1 MSFKKW
7 LNSPSSRAV
16 MLVLA
21 AALLF
26 GASSPFSKLLL
37 GNFDPIV
44 LAGFLYLGS
53 GVSAWLLFI
62 LKGGAKTQSSE
73 ARLTRSDL
81 PWLAGAVV
89 AGGVIAP
96 ILQMLGLAQTPAS
109 TASLLLNFEAVA
121 TTLLAVWLF
130 KESVGRRILLAMSLT
145 TLAAI
150 LLSWTPGKWGVT
162 PAALAILLACFFWGL
177 DNNLT
182 RHISG
187 KDPVMIVGVKGIVAG
202 SFSLILAL
210 ALGRPLPDIGFA
222 GLAMLLGALSYGL
235 SIQLFILAMRNL
247 GAARTSTL
255 YSVAPFVGVILS
267 FILLRE
273 VPSLFFWLALPL
285 MILGAWLMVSERHA
299 HSHQH
304 VPMVHTHA
312 HTHPGDPHH
321 QHTHAGVEDS
331 AEQFT
336 HAHEHEHTA
345 FTHDHPHAPDL
356 HHWHEHKP

>member
-1 MSFKKW
+1 
-7 LNSPSSRAV
+7 

-162 PAALAILLACFFWGL
+162 PAALAFLLACFFWRL

-182 RHISG
+182 RPISG
-187 KDPVMIVGVKGIVAG
+187 HSPGLIVGVKGSVAG
-202 SFSLILAL
+202 SFSVMFARASCRSRPDVEFAVLAI
-210 ALGRPLPDIGFA
+210 PLVSSGF
-222 GLAMLLGALSYGL
+222 GAL
-235 SIQLFILAMRNL
+235 
-247 GAARTSTL
+247 
-255 YSVAPFVGVILS
+255 V
-267 FILLRE
+267 
-273 VPSLFFWLALPL
+273 
-285 MILGAWLMVSERHA
+285 
-299 HSHQH
+299 
-304 VPMVHTHA
+304 
-312 HTHPGDPHH
+312 
-321 QHTHAGVEDS
+321 
-331 AEQFT
+331 
-336 HAHEHEHTA
+336 
-345 FTHDHPHAPDL
+345 
-356 HHWHEHKP
+356 